1 MSVSTIFSG
10 PFIFPEGCTLVSAV
24 YNVVMPDEVQKPTII
39 ELEHCINV
47 SDESVASKM
56 CFAHATINLE
66 KKVFEF
72 TQVNDDGIF
81 CPGEKYGSISQDK
94 SCYLCILYNHSGLL

>member
-1 MSVSTIFSG
+1 
-10 PFIFPEGCTLVSAV
+10 
-24 YNVVMPDEVQKPTII
+24 MPDAVQKPFII

-56 CFAHATINLE
+56 CFALATINLE

-72 TQVNDDGIF
+72 TQVDDGIF
-81 CPGEKYGSISQDK
+81 RPGEKYGSISQDK
-94 SCYLCILYNHSGLL
+94 SCYLCILYNHSGPL

>member
-10 PFIFPEGCTLVSAV
+10 PFIFPEGYTLVSAV
-24 YNVVMPDEVQKPTII
+24 YDVVMPDGVQKPTII

-56 CFAHATINLE
+56 CFALAIINLE

-72 TQVNDDGIF
+72 TQVDDGIF
-81 CPGEKYGSISQDK
+81 HPGEKFGSISQDK
-94 SCYLCILYNHSGLL
+94 SCYLCILYDHTGPS

>member
-10 PFIFPEGCTLVSAV
+10 PFIFPEGYTLVSAV
-24 YNVVMPDEVQKPTII
+24 YDVVMPDGVQKPTII

-56 CFAHATINLE
+56 CFALAIINLE

-72 TQVNDDGIF
+72 TQVYDGIF
-81 CPGEKYGSISQDK
+81 RPGEKFGSISQDK
-94 SCYLCILYNHSGLL
+94 SCYLCILYDHSGPL